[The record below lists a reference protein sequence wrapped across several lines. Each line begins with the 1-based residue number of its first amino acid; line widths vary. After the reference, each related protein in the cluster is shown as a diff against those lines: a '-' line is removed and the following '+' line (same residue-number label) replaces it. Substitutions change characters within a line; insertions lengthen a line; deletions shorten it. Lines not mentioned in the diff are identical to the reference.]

1 MDEPGPHLPGDSPP
15 CGDAGPEPGAS
26 SAPGDAGTDL
36 PSSGDARPPAPSAPG
51 TGQKA
56 QGAKQAASRKVER
69 PLTIGQVQ
77 RVLEMRLGFTVS
89 INALE
94 RWCRQGKIYAVRLGP
109 EWRIPRET
117 VEELIKTALHGERL

>member
-1 MDEPGPHLPGDSPP
+1 MDRQDSPSHP
-15 CGDAGPEPGAS
+15 LEGSPARGDTGRESVG
-26 SAPGDAGTDL
+26 
-36 PSSGDARPPAPSAPG
+36 SGDARPPEPPVLGPEPTAEGRSG
-51 TGQKA
+51 
-56 QGAKQAASRKVER
+56 KQAGSQRVER

-109 EWRIPRET
+109 EWRVPRKT
-117 VEELIKTALHGERL
+117 VEEVIEIALRGERL